1 MDGGA
6 QARRDGRARMRDGR
20 GGRVRGGV
28 WVSWQDVVLMLLD
41 GFVLGAMAG
50 LLWLA

>member
-20 GGRVRGGV
+20 EGRARGGV
-28 WVSWQDVVLMLLD
+28 WVSWQDVALMLLD